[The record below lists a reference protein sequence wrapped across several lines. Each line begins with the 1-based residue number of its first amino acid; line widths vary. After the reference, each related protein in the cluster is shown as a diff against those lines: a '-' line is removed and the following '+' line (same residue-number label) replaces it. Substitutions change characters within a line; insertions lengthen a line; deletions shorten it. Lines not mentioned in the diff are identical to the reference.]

1 MQLDVSNLS
10 PTRLVVSLPPELIP
24 RLPTGKL
31 PPEWMRTSFI
41 QEDASGPD
49 IDRVWL
55 PIAVFGNARELFLSA
70 CYDGV
75 PIVQDQG
82 HAYAPASW
90 IMRERRG
97 LADQIKTVVNRII
110 ELAAKDAE

>member
-1 MQLDVSNLS
+1 MQSNVSNLS
-10 PTRLVVSLPPELIP
+10 HTRIVVSLPPGLIC

-55 PIAVFGNARELFLSA
+55 PIAVFGNEKELILSA
-70 CYDGV
+70 LYDGV
-75 PIVQDQG
+75 FVMQDQG

-97 LADQIKTVVNRII
+97 LAAQIKTIANRMI
-110 ELAAKDAE
+110 ELAAEDAE